1 MVRRGLRPDDRGQS
15 QGRLAVHEARDL
27 ADAVPGRRRIVN
39 TGSIA
44 GLIGLPTSSA
54 YVAAKHGVLGLTK
67 TAAMEYA
74 EDNIR
79 VNAVCPGYI
88 ETKMT
93 EDTMRR
99 RGARCMAMVP
109 FRRMGKPEEIAEM
122 VLFLCSDRAPISAA
136 PVTTSTADTW
146 RLTRRG
152 AAVLRGR
159 RSRVAVNGG
168 NADGRQPTLDQPPA
182 GSTWGDFGA
191 DDERGRLNLLTPE
204 KVLQG
209 IAEVKVG
216 KTFCLSLPLD
226 YPGGAI
232 LSPRR
237 HPPVLKPTMRGD
249 RPNMNYPLRCD
260 DPTATDIVCDDQV
273 ILTLQY
279 STQWDSLAHVGQM
292 FDADGD
298 GSAEDVFYNGYR
310 AGRDIIGPAYYDA
323 QGNMTPCDEPQGA
336 RHLGV
341 QNMAESCMQGR
352 GVMIDLEAH
361 FGRTGH
367 IVSYDE
373 LMEVMRKDNVVVE
386 PGDFVLFR
394 TGFAEMLLE
403 MNKQPDREKLMAGTC
418 RRSTAAIQ
426 SCSNGSPTAA
436 PSR

>member
-1 MVRRGLRPDDRGQS
+1 M
-15 QGRLAVHEARDL
+15 
-27 ADAVPGRRRIVN
+27 ADNPRWTNR
-39 TGSIA
+39 
-44 GLIGLPTSSA
+44 
-54 YVAAKHGVLGLTK
+54 
-67 TAAMEYA
+67 
-74 EDNIR
+74 
-79 VNAVCPGYI
+79 
-88 ETKMT
+88 
-93 EDTMRR
+93 
-99 RGARCMAMVP
+99 
-109 FRRMGKPEEIAEM
+109 
-122 VLFLCSDRAPISAA
+122 
-136 PVTTSTADTW
+136 
-146 RLTRRG
+146 
-152 AAVLRGR
+152 
-159 RSRVAVNGG
+159 
-168 NADGRQPTLDQPPA
+168 PA
-182 GSTWGDFGA
+182 GSTWGDYGV

-209 IAEVKVG
+209 IAEVKIG

-260 DPTATDIVCDDQV
+260 DPTATDIVCDDTV
-273 ILTLQY
+273 LLTLQY

-298 GSAEDVFYNGYR
+298 GRAEDVFYNGYR

-367 IVSYDE
+367 IVSHDE
-373 LMEVMRKDNVVVE
+373 LAQVMRKDNVVVE

-403 MNKQPDREKLMAGTC
+403 MNKQPGRPDLGQFRSREHARAALHGRRLRHAAAARALPVQAGLLSRRDVLSYRTGRLAASQQPEPLPVHRPATAPAWRGRFAGHAGGDRLIAHGNATSA
-418 RRSTAAIQ
+418 RR
-426 SCSNGSPTAA
+426 PTGHWF
-436 PSR
+436 SG